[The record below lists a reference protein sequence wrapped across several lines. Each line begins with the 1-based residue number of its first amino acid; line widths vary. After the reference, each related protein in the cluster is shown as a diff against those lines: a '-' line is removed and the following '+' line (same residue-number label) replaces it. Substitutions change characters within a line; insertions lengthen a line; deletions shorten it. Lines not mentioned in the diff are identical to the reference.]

1 MNILANLLILERFGV
16 GKVVDVLPEYSSSRK
31 GYNTRLMDK
40 EAITIIIP
48 TCSAGRRLV
57 DLLDSLQN
65 QTIKPVQTLV
75 IDSES
80 TDETVE
86 LARSHGC
93 KVIAIKRVDFD
104 HGSARNLAV
113 ANTNTAFVV
122 FLTQDAIPADEH
134 MIAELIKPMQADPKI
149 AICYGRQLPR
159 QNAHPLERF
168 AREFN
173 YPPQSVLKTK
183 NHITTLG
190 LKTFFCSNS
199 CSAVR
204 CSTFNKLG
212 GFKNNTIVNE
222 DMLFAAKAILHG
234 YCVYYASAAKV
245 YHSHRYSL
253 PGIFKRYF
261 NIGRFFADNRWLLEK
276 ACLRGYGREMLKA
289 GVKTFWEKR
298 APHYIAIFLIE
309 LAVKAIACKLGYY
322 YQLLFNKGRL

>member
-1 MNILANLLILERFGV
+1 VTGSGPDENSV
-16 GKVVDVLPEYSSSRK
+16 SVVV
-31 GYNTRLMDK
+31 
-40 EAITIIIP
+40 P
-48 TCSAGRRLV
+48 THNAGRQFNG
-57 DLLDSLQN
+57 LLGSLQN
-65 QTIKPVQTLV
+65 QTLRPVQTLV

-86 LARSHGC
+86 LAKSYGC
-93 KVIAIKRVDFD
+93 KVVTIKRTDFN

-113 ANTNTAFVV
+113 ANSSTKYIV

-134 MIAELIKPMQADPKI
+134 MIAELIRPMQAEPMI

-159 QNAHPLERF
+159 PDTHPLECF

-173 YPPQSVLKTK
+173 YPPQSMLKTK
-183 NHITTLG
+183 GHIATLG
-190 LKTFFCSNS
+190 IKTFFCSNS

-222 DMLFAAKAILHG
+222 DMLFAAKAINAG
-234 YCVYYASAAKV
+234 YAVCYAAQAKV

-261 NIGRFFADNRWLLEK
+261 NIGRFFADNRWLLQQAGLK
-276 ACLRGYGREMLKA
+276 GYGLEMLRA
-289 GVKTFWEKR
+289 GVKTLWQKR
-298 APHYIAIFLIE
+298 APHYVAIFLVE
-309 LAVKAIACKLGYY
+309 LAVKAIACKLGWY
-322 YQLLFNKGRL
+322 YQMMLHSFIQRPSTTTLSK